1 MQPNSLDLH
10 KQLTTARLPAL
21 PQVLLQLLE
30 LCDHDDVG
38 IAEIG
43 AVVAKDAVIAAEV
56 VRIANSPYYR
66 PSRALENL
74 DQCLSVLGTGTV
86 RRIALNQ
93 SVVELFGRFQRQ
105 GEFDLRHFWFHAL
118 CVAVTAR
125 ELARRLG
132 YANHEEAYL
141 AGLLHD
147 VGQLALLVVAADRY
161 LPMFRDFPGEQAL
174 MRQEQQ
180 TFGLTHAEVG
190 AWLAQ
195 RWGLRSLLADSILYH
210 HEPLARI
217 RDAHP
222 LTQIVMLA
230 NLCNAYG
237 DAGAVA
243 DDDLAHWQLDA
254 AQTRALALAAQ
265 TEAREIGEQLGI
277 ELPST
282 PLPGF
287 VREDDVE
294 PASAALADAVV
305 QRLEPLAATVP
316 ATETDSPEAAEGE
329 LRRAAS
335 FLFGA
340 RVAQLLPLR
349 AGRLHWQAADGDG
362 IELEA
367 ERDDSAL
374 AKASRGSIGLVGAHP
389 DRDNLADLQVLRAL
403 GGERLLC
410 LPLIHARNRLG
421 VLVLALDAAAAET
434 FMARRPL
441 LVGFA
446 REAGRRLG
454 EALALRDRLVADA
467 RAVRDEHTQRM
478 RKLIH
483 ETANPLGVVRNY
495 LALLRERLAQIDD
508 TAHADIELI
517 EDELRRVGRL
527 LRDARHSAPKHA
539 HARVEV
545 NTLVGEVARFCALD
559 KARLRAIDIDL
570 RLTEDL
576 PMLGVDGDKLKQA
589 LVNLIFNAA
598 EAMPGAGRIT
608 LTTDWWRDSD
618 GGSTVEIGVLDDGP
632 GLPRSVLDQLY
643 KPVQTN
649 KGESH
654 SGLGLN
660 IVAGLV
666 KELGG
671 IMQCSSSP
679 AGTRFKMQFHPDKP
693 GNPE

>member
-43 AVVAKDAVIAAEV
+43 AVVAKDAVISAEV

-180 TFGLTHAEVG
+180 AFGLTHAEVG

-210 HEPLARI
+210 HEPLARV

-230 NLCNAYG
+230 NMCNACG

-243 DDDLAHWQLDA
+243 DDELAHWQLDA
-254 AQTRALALAAQ
+254 AEMRTLAQAAQ
-265 TEAREIGEQLGI
+265 TGAREIGEQLGI

-287 VREDDVE
+287 AREDDVE

-305 QRLEPLAATVP
+305 QRLEPLAATAP
-316 ATETDSPEAAEGE
+316 STAADTPEAAEDE

-340 RVAQLLPLR
+340 KATQILPLR
-349 AGRLHWQAADGDG
+349 AGRLHWRAPDGDA
-362 IELEA
+362 IEIDA

-374 AKASRGSIGLVGAHP
+374 ARASRGTIGLVGARP
-389 DRDNLADLQVLRAL
+389 DRDNLADAQLLRAL

-410 LPLIHARNRLG
+410 LPLAHARSRLG
-421 VLVLALDAAAAET
+421 VLVLVLDTAAAET

-454 EALALRDRLVADA
+454 EALALHERLAADV
-467 RAVRDEHTQRM
+467 RATREEHTQRM
-478 RKLIH
+478 RRLIH

-495 LALLRERLAQIDD
+495 LALLRERLAQVDD
-508 TAHADIELI
+508 GAHTDIELI

-527 LRDARHSAPKHA
+527 LRDARHSAPKHPQ
-539 HARVEV
+539 ARVEV
-545 NTLVGEVARFCALD
+545 NTLVGDVARFCALD
-559 KARLRAIDIDL
+559 KARLRAIGIDL
-570 RLTEDL
+570 RLADDL
-576 PMLGVDGDKLKQA
+576 PPISADGDKLKQA

-608 LTTDWWRDSD
+608 LITDWWRDSN

-632 GLPRSVLDQLY
+632 GMPRSMLDQLY
-643 KPVQTN
+643 KPVQTT

-679 AGTRFKMQFHPDKP
+679 AGTRFKMQFHPDNP
-693 GNPE
+693 GNAE

>member
-21 PQVLLQLLE
+21 PQALLQLLE
-30 LCDHDDVG
+30 LCDHDDAG

-105 GEFDLRHFWFHAL
+105 GEFDLRQFWFHAL

-132 YANHEEAYL
+132 YTNHEEAYL

-210 HEPLARI
+210 HEPLARV

-230 NLCNAYG
+230 NMCNAYG
-237 DAGAVA
+237 DAGTVA
-243 DDDLAHWQLDA
+243 DDELAHWQLDA
-254 AQTRALALAAQ
+254 AEMRTLAQAAQ
-265 TEAREIGEQLGI
+265 TGAREIGEQLGI

-287 VREDDVE
+287 AREDGVE

-305 QRLEPLAATVP
+305 QRLEPLAATAP
-316 ATETDSPEAAEGE
+316 STAADTPEAAEDE

-340 RVAQLLPLR
+340 KATQILPLR
-349 AGRLHWQAADGDG
+349 AGRLHWRAPDGDA
-362 IELEA
+362 IEIDA

-374 AKASRGSIGLVGAHP
+374 AKASRGMIGLVGAQP
-389 DRDNLADLQVLRAL
+389 DRDNLADAQVLRAL

-410 LPLIHARNRLG
+410 LPLAHARSRLG
-421 VLVLALDAAAAET
+421 VLVLVL
-434 FMARRPL
+434 
-441 LVGFA
+441 GFSV
-446 REAGRRLG
+446 
-454 EALALRDRLVADA
+454 VACI
-467 RAVRDEHTQRM
+467 VW
-478 RKLIH
+478 
-483 ETANPLGVVRNY
+483 
-495 LALLRERLAQIDD
+495 
-508 TAHADIELI
+508 
-517 EDELRRVGRL
+517 
-527 LRDARHSAPKHA
+527 AP
-539 HARVEV
+539 
-545 NTLVGEVARFCALD
+545 
-559 KARLRAIDIDL
+559 
-570 RLTEDL
+570 
-576 PMLGVDGDKLKQA
+576 PMP
-589 LVNLIFNAA
+589 
-598 EAMPGAGRIT
+598 M
-608 LTTDWWRDSD
+608 TTRTPS
-618 GGSTVEIGVLDDGP
+618 GSTNMPTICAICG
-632 GLPRSVLDQLY
+632 
-643 KPVQTN
+643 
-649 KGESH
+649 
-654 SGLGLN
+654 
-660 IVAGLV
+660 
-666 KELGG
+666 
-671 IMQCSSSP
+671 C
-679 AGTRFKMQFHPDKP
+679 
-693 GNPE
+693 